1 MVSTNTLCKKLLNV
15 KSAVIEGANFYTDED
30 GVNHIRIHARPNV
43 WHEDDCPFCHKR
55 C

>member
-1 MVSTNTLCKKLLNV
+1 MVSTNTLCQKLLNV

-43 WHEDDCPFCHKR
+43 
-55 C
+55 